1 MATIATKKKYTL
13 ELSYNEI
20 LKLIKSLSIDDK
32 IQLEKELE
40 KETLKLRAKRLSD
53 RISKNKITMEEIVS
67 EVKAT
72 RKARDDR

>member
-1 MATIATKKKYTL
+1 
-13 ELSYNEI
+13 
-20 LKLIKSLSIDDK
+20 
-32 IQLEKELE
+32 LEKELE

-67 EVKAT
+67 ELKAT